1 MAQDSTFFMSVGN
14 QVKDEYGRIIG
25 RVASLDVNPNG
36 TIGSLYIQ
44 QGDGRVA
51 KYPADNLRIE
61 DSQVTMQSSTKT
73 KALTYCDQIP
83 LIWRK
88 NQTIRNLLDKN
99 KISPDVYDDLHRNFQ
114 GALEQLK
121 SEAQTLVE
129 KIDQEKAR
137 CERETK
143 DLNYALVNLEI
154 EHEIGKIEEDP
165 YQGAF
170 TAIQECLKNVNRE
183 KAELEE
189 IKNKLSN
196 ILLGETAVT
205 DEAKGEETS
214 QATSETEGPAEAQ
227 SSLPEPPV
235 VVYVKEI
242 GQSSA

>member
-1 MAQDSTFFMSVGN
+1 MAEDSNFFMSIGN

-25 RVASLDVNPNG
+25 RVASVDVNPNG

-61 DSQVTMQSSTKT
+61 DSHVTVQSSTKA
-73 KALTYCDQIP
+73 KALTYCDHIP

-88 NQTIRNLLDKN
+88 NQTIKSLLDRN

-121 SEAQTLVE
+121 SEAQILIE
-129 KIDQEKAR
+129 KIDREKTR
-137 CERETK
+137 CEQETK

-154 EHEIGKIEEDP
+154 EHEIGKIEEEP

-170 TAIQECLKNVNRE
+170 AAIQECLKNVNQE
-183 KAELEE
+183 KSELEE

-196 ILLGETAVT
+196 ILLGETVKA
-205 DEAKGEETS
+205 DEAGEEAS
-214 QATSETEGPAEAQ
+214 EVTSETEESAEAQ
-227 SSLPEPPV
+227 SGLPEPPV